1 VCAVSTWLICIVIA
15 APSMLSQTAGF
26 LRCARCP
33 DRLPTVQLGLLCPG
47 MCCACTPKLERQAHL
62 SRLVVVVHALRP
74 LCCVLLVSAIM
85 WCLMPT
91 TVSNRI
97 FMLLLLFFQAV
108 YRAPRAG
115 PFTLV
120 PTLRRMLGFT
130 RCVPCMCYECCCLRC
145 ATGCERLLFAVACW
159 LLPCTLCYVP
169 LYDIADACVVYWC
182 MLWASLAGIAV

>member
-1 VCAVSTWLICIVIA
+1 
-15 APSMLSQTAGF
+15 M
-26 LRCARCP
+26 R
-33 DRLPTVQLGLLCPG
+33 
-47 MCCACTPKLERQAHL
+47 
-62 SRLVVVVHALRP
+62 
-74 LCCVLLVSAIM
+74 CVLLVSAIM

-182 MLWASLAGIAV
+182 MLWASLAGIAVYRPVYLMLCVALFWCTRGVRVVCCRVRWCCVPPCVIGAVCALCAALLCAT